1 MAPRSSPRATAVH
14 FCVGVPG
21 YAWLRRNASFFGTHA
36 VLYSPEG
43 RKRLGELA
51 GSRPVDM
58 QARAAARLP
67 CDRHLMATRW
77 PPNDRLM
84 AIGCAQLDGMLA
96 FYNSLGLL
104 RVLIA
109 PTGLAQQTM
118 HTSDV
123 QALVGR
129 SGSAMVMRPR

>member
-1 MAPRSSPRATAVH
+1 MPGPRSSPRAKAVYI
-14 FCVGVPG
+14 CVGVPG

-51 GSRPVDM
+51 GSRPVEM
-58 QARAAARLP
+58 QARAAARLH
-67 CDRHLMATRW
+67 CDGLLMATEW
-77 PPNDRLM
+77 PPNDRLV

-109 PTGLAQQTM
+109 PTGLVQQTL
-118 HTSDV
+118 HISDV
-123 QALVGR
+123 QAL
-129 SGSAMVMRPR
+129 

>member
-1 MAPRSSPRATAVH
+1 M
-14 FCVGVPG
+14 
-21 YAWLRRNASFFGTHA
+21 
-36 VLYSPEG
+36 
-43 RKRLGELA
+43 GELA

-67 CDRHLMATRW
+67 CDRH
-77 PPNDRLM
+77 LM

-109 PTGLAQQTM
+109 PTGLVQQTL
-118 HTSDV
+118 HISDV
-123 QALVGR
+123 QAL
-129 SGSAMVMRPR
+129 

>member
-1 MAPRSSPRATAVH
+1 
-14 FCVGVPG
+14 
-21 YAWLRRNASFFGTHA
+21 
-36 VLYSPEG
+36 
-43 RKRLGELA
+43 
-51 GSRPVDM
+51 
-58 QARAAARLP
+58 
-67 CDRHLMATRW
+67 
-77 PPNDRLM
+77 M

-129 SGSAMVMRPR
+129 RGSAVVMRPR

>member
-1 MAPRSSPRATAVH
+1 M
-14 FCVGVPG
+14 
-21 YAWLRRNASFFGTHA
+21 WLLF
-36 VLYSPEG
+36 
-43 RKRLGELA
+43 
-51 GSRPVDM
+51 SR
-58 QARAAARLP
+58 
-67 CDRHLMATRW
+67 
-77 PPNDRLM
+77 PPNDRLV